1 MDKRV
6 IKKEKRKRVRW
17 GDKKGNQRKRDILRY
32 NQKERERDLEAKNER
47 EVNSQIERS
56 IAREIDS

>member
-32 NQKERERDLEAKNER
+32 NQKGRERDLEAKNER
-47 EVNSQIERS
+47 EVNSQIERF
-56 IAREIDS
+56 